1 MTNTVVGA
9 RGPERVLVA
18 DMARLGL
25 ILGPILVLI
34 GTIFWRFDGLLSSVL
49 AFVLVLGNLALGAM
63 IIDRAAAI
71 SPTALT
77 GAVLGGFM
85 IRLLLLTA
93 IVVPLRNVGWFEV
106 VPFAIALLGGH
117 FGLLM
122 WESQRVT
129 ANLVAADA
137 AIPAATVAPTT
148 PASGPESSPSTL
160 RTRSESEC

>member
-1 MTNTVVGA
+1 MTNTVAGA
-9 RGPERVLVA
+9 RGPERALVA

-25 ILGPILVLI
+25 ILGPVLVLI
-34 GTIFWRFDGLLSSVL
+34 GTIFWRFDGFLSSVL
-49 AFVLVLGNLALGAM
+49 AFALVLGNLALGAM

-77 GAVLGGFM
+77 GAVLGGFLT
-85 IRLLLLTA
+85 RLLLLTA
-93 IVVPLRNVGWFEV
+93 IVVPLRNLDWFEV

-129 ANLVAADA
+129 VSLAASDA
-137 AIPAATVAPTT
+137 AAAAHAAAATEP
-148 PASGPESSPSTL
+148 SPSTL

>member
-1 MTNTVVGA
+1 MTNTVAGA

-25 ILGPILVLI
+25 ILGPVLVLI
-34 GTIFWRFDGLLSSVL
+34 GTIFWRFDGFLSSVL

-85 IRLLLLTA
+85 VRLLLLTA
-93 IVVPLRNVGWFEV
+93 IVVPLRGVGWFEV

-117 FGLLM
+117 FGLLV

-129 ANLVAADA
+129 ANLVAVDA
-137 AIPAATVAPTT
+137 VAKAAPAT
-148 PASGPESSPSTL
+148 PASGSKSSPSTL

>member
-1 MTNTVVGA
+1 MTNTVIGA
-9 RGPERVLVA
+9 RGPERELVA

-25 ILGPILVLI
+25 ILGPVLVLI
-34 GTIFWRFDGLLSSVL
+34 GTIFWRFDGFLSSVL
-49 AFVLVLGNLALGAM
+49 AFALVLGNLALGAM

-77 GAVLGGFM
+77 GAVLGGFLM
-85 IRLLLLTA
+85 RLLLLTA
-93 IVVPLRNVGWFEV
+93 IVVPLRNLSWFEV

-129 ANLVAADA
+129 VNLAAADA
-137 AIPAATVAPTT
+137 AAAANAAAAPE
-148 PASGPESSPSTL
+148 PSPSTL
-160 RTRSESEC
+160 PTRSESEC